1 VDFHLEHTFDAP
13 LAAVEEA
20 MVDPVFLEG
29 TRLPDVGPRKV
40 LSRDEDGDTVTL
52 RVSYHYTGSLDAL
65 ARRVLRS
72 SDVAWVQETKL
83 DRHTHRTTFT
93 VTPKVHAERFE
104 CGGVMQLTEAGAVTE
119 RVIDG
124 ELKIKV
130 PLFGRR
136 AEGMILPGLRGR
148 MNREA
153 DLLDEWLKEHRP
165 G

>member
-1 VDFHLEHTFDAP
+1 
-13 LAAVEEA
+13 
-20 MVDPVFLEG
+20 
-29 TRLPDVGPRKV
+29 
-40 LSRDEDGDTVTL
+40 
-52 RVSYHYTGSLDAL
+52 
-65 ARRVLRS
+65 
-72 SDVAWVQETKL
+72 
-83 DRHTHRTTFT
+83 
-93 VTPKVHAERFE
+93 
-104 CGGVMQLTEAGAVTE
+104 VMQLTEVGAVTE